1 MGLKLNLPPEPEV
14 LPSHYHCAA
23 FAMFFART
31 FFIIS
36 DTERVLSNIYL
47 WTVSGLT
54 FPVITINL
62 WRYCIWISTQVWWR
76 FFFLQILNPKN
87 YLLMTHCLII
97 SWNNDSQ
104 FKNKNI
110 NWLNYYCYI
119 CLNYLDIEMHQI
131 QEAEEFN
138 AERRTFFFSS
148 VLHKSIKSV
157 TALVRLLIFFCWK

>member
-23 FAMFFART
+23 FAMFFARA

-76 FFFLQILNPKN
+76 FFFFKFLNPKN

-104 FKNKNI
+104 LKKNI

-138 AERRTFFFSS
+138 AERRTFFFSLCTPQINKICHRIS
-148 VLHKSIKSV
+148 QVIN
-157 TALVRLLIFFCWK
+157 FFFFWK